1 MVRNAYPGFRLND
14 VNNKRIL
21 RRVERLGMY
30 HMKKRLIIWL
40 SALLIWIAG
49 CERPKQ
55 NRMPLSAGIS
65 VKTKENASV
74 KFRRKEPQPPQNIP
88 YTSPSKTIHVMVAL
102 ADNRHQGIV
111 PVPERLGNGQKPET
125 NLYWGAAFGVKNY
138 FVHKSRDW
146 QLWKSEK
153 VNDTVL
159 ERLVFRHR
167 NKNFYLV
174 ADAYDGRYIRQA
186 ITDFLQS
193 LAGQR
198 KDTLHVRGQ
207 TVGIYGNASLV
218 AYAGHDGL
226 MDFRLEN
233 TFRNADGRRRDAII
247 LACISRDYFGP
258 YVQSAGANVLVWTT
272 GLMAPEAYTL
282 HDAIAAYT
290 EGQSPEQIRLAAA
303 RAYHRYQKCGLRA
316 AKHLLVSGE

>member
-1 MVRNAYPGFRLND
+1 MKYFFLLWPIMLMV
-14 VNNKRIL
+14 
-21 RRVERLGMY
+21 LG
-30 HMKKRLIIWL
+30 
-40 SALLIWIAG
+40 G
-49 CERPKQ
+49 DCGNTNQ
-55 NRMPLSAGIS
+55 NPSPVSAGIS
-65 VKTKENASV
+65 VQTKKNTSE
-74 KFRRKEPQPPQNIP
+74 KFRRQDPKPRQNIP

-138 FVHKSRDW
+138 FIRKTRDW
-146 QLWKSEK
+146 RLLKSEK

-258 YVQSAGANVLVWTT
+258 YVQSAGAKVLVWST